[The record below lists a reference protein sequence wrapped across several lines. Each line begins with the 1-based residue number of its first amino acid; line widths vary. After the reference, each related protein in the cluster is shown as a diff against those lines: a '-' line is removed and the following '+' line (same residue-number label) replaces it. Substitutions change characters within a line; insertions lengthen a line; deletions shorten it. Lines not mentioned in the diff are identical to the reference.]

1 MKTPNTLLRTA
12 TTVLCAVLLLVPQ
25 AFAAPVSAPGFSPPS
40 PVVRVSAD
48 CYAIGQQVAAQNGG
62 TLAKASPSTQGGQP
76 VCVIVVLV
84 PGKDG
89 ERPRRAEFV
98 VPQG

>member
-1 MKTPNTLLRTA
+1 MKGFRSVLRPA
-12 TTVLCAVLLLVPQ
+12 TIALSGLAFCAAQAAAVP
-25 AFAAPVSAPGFSPPS
+25 AVPLETKSPIVPVQS
-40 PVVRVSAD
+40 D
-48 CYAIGQQVAAQNGG
+48 CFAIGEQVAAQNGG
-62 TLAKASPSTQGGQP
+62 TLARASPSTEGGRP

-89 ERPRRAEFV
+89 ERPRRVQVV

>member
-1 MKTPNTLLRTA
+1 MKGFRSVLRSAAITLSA
-12 TTVLCAVLLLVPQ
+12 VAVLASQ
-25 AFAAPVSAPGFSPPS
+25 AAAT
-40 PVVRVSAD
+40 PVVPPPAVEGLVVPVQGD
-48 CYAIGQQVAAQNGG
+48 CYAIGEQIAAQNGG

-84 PGKDG
+84 PGKEG
-89 ERPRRAEFV
+89 QRPRRVQMV

>member
-1 MKTPNTLLRTA
+1 MKGFRSVLRSSLIALSGLALLA
-12 TTVLCAVLLLVPQ
+12 SQAGAVP
-25 AFAAPVSAPGFSPPS
+25 A
-40 PVVRVSAD
+40 VRVEAENPVIPVQSD
-48 CYAIGQQVAAQNGG
+48 CYAIGEQVAAQNGG
-62 TLAKASPSTQGGQP
+62 TLARASPSTQGGQP

-89 ERPRRAEFV
+89 ERPRRVQMV

>member
-1 MKTPNTLLRTA
+1 M
-12 TTVLCAVLLLVPQ
+12 
-25 AFAAPVSAPGFSPPS
+25 FSAAPATPQRIQLAQG
-40 PVVRVSAD
+40 D
-48 CYAIGQQVAAQNGG
+48 CYAIGQQIAAQNGG
-62 TLAKASPSTQGGQP
+62 TLARASPSTQGGQP

-89 ERPRRAEFV
+89 ERPRRVQMV